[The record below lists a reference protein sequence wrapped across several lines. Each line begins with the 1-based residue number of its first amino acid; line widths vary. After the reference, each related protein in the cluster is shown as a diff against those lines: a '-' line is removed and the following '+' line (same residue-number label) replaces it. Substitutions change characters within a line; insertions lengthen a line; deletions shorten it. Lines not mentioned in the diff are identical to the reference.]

1 MNRLWEFLSC
11 GLNHKTHWPDF
22 RLYIKL
28 TYGKCVMN
36 MSSEDLYFPL
46 DYEMDS
52 IKLLAGKNHVG
63 LTYYKKASF
72 FAIKLPRA
80 LIA

>member
-1 MNRLWEFLSC
+1 
-11 GLNHKTHWPDF
+11 
-22 RLYIKL
+22 
-28 TYGKCVMN
+28 MN
-36 MSSEDLYFPL
+36 MSSEDLYFTL